1 MTKLDEKKLEID
13 FLQKQFFVSLA
24 VVCIIKLDGNSL
36 YEC

>member
-1 MTKLDEKKLEID
+1 MLLY
-13 FLQKQFFVSLA
+13 FSYVPLQKQFFVSLA